1 MRECR
6 FLTEDPEGKPVSK
19 KGKFHQWGYVAYE
32 YKNHGVMQTMAIVE
46 DETGQI
52 CMIPP
57 NDIRFIDESL

>member
-6 FLTEDPEGKPVSK
+6 FLIKDTEGKTLSK

-32 YKNHGVMQTMAIVE
+32 YRNHGIMQTMAIVE

-52 CMIPP
+52 YMIPP
-57 NDIRFIDESL
+57 NNIQFIDESL